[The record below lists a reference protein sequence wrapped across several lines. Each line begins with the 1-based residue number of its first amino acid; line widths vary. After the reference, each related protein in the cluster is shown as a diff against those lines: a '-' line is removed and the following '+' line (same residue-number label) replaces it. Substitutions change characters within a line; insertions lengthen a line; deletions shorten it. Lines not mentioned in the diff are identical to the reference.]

1 MNREQRRNMSKKD
14 EGALRYL
21 QTPCTITEAT
31 QIARGVAED
40 VVAEYS
46 QQNSPLQVAI
56 SLQVEILKEVVI
68 GAGLITE
75 DQFREKY
82 MEKAVEF
89 NQRQKEA
96 FEAANPEESDCEDNS
111 PKMDLKVSDIEVT
124 KE

>member
-1 MNREQRRNMSKKD
+1 MVINSTVLQVIKNIAKTVDEFRFNRSSLNKEGISMNREQRRNMSKKN

-68 GAGLITE
+68 RI
-75 DQFREKY
+75 F
-82 MEKAVEF
+82 
-89 NQRQKEA
+89 
-96 FEAANPEESDCEDNS
+96 FEMRYAQERN
-111 PKMDLKVSDIEVT
+111 
-124 KE
+124 

>member
-1 MNREQRRNMSKKD
+1 MNREQRRNMSKKSD
-14 EGALRYL
+14 GALRYL

-96 FEAANPEESDCEDNS
+96 FEAAKSEESDHEDNS
-111 PKMDLKVSDIEVT
+111 PKMEVNVSDIEVT

>member
-1 MNREQRRNMSKKD
+1 MNREQRRNMSKN
-14 EGALRYL
+14 EGSLRYL

>member
-1 MNREQRRNMSKKD
+1 MNREQRRNMIKKD

-96 FEAANPEESDCEDNS
+96 FEAANHEESDCEDNS

>member
-1 MNREQRRNMSKKD
+1 MNREQRRSMNKNGG
-14 EGALRYL
+14 ELRYL

-40 VVAEYS
+40 VVAEYI

-68 GAGLITE
+68 EAGLITE
-75 DQFREKY
+75 DQFREMY
-82 MEKAVEF
+82 MEKAMEF
-89 NQRQKEA
+89 NQRQKKA
-96 FEAANPEESDCEDNS
+96 FEESNTEDSESGESS
-111 PKMDLKVSDIEVT
+111 PKMDLKISDIEVT

>member
-1 MNREQRRNMSKKD
+1 MNREQRRKMSKKSD
-14 EGALRYL
+14 GALRYL

-96 FEAANPEESDCEDNS
+96 FEAAKSEDSDYEDNS
-111 PKMDLKVSDIEVT
+111 PKMEVSVSDIEVT

>member
-1 MNREQRRNMSKKD
+1 MNREQRRNMSKQN

-56 SLQVEILKEVVI
+56 SLQVEILKDVVI

-96 FEAANPEESDCEDNS
+96 FEAANTEESDCEDNS

>member
-1 MNREQRRNMSKKD
+1 MNREQRRNMSKN

-56 SLQVEILKEVVI
+56 SLQIEILKEVVI

>member
-1 MNREQRRNMSKKD
+1 MNREQRRNMIKKD

>member
-1 MNREQRRNMSKKD
+1 MNREQRRNMSKKSD
-14 EGALRYL
+14 GALRYL

-68 GAGLITE
+68 GSGLITE

-96 FEAANPEESDCEDNS
+96 FEAAKSEDSDHEDNS
-111 PKMDLKVSDIEVT
+111 PKMEVSVSDIEVT